1 MMGELVYFCAGAN
14 ANILPAKQINAL
26 LLNVPDN
33 GADEKAIR
41 SAKNLVKISGAKHLM
56 LDSGGF
62 TLFTGQRDGLEIGYD
77 PARAILQPGKINLTP
92 SHVIRAVVDIQP
104 DIMVGLDF
112 PIDTID
118 DPEKREIEFR
128 KKLGFNLSWAI
139 ETAALRKKHCPQIG
153 FFMPVQCYTLNHLD
167 LFIRAIQGI
176 QYDGFSM
183 PIRNLGL
190 AEITL
195 FLMHFREL
203 GIKQVHLLGTTKIF
217 PIALCAYMA
226 RHFFDWVSFDSTN
239 WNAKHGHYF
248 NPHDL
253 SPERIAPKMVIDETI
268 RMDCDC
274 PWCKGKTFT
283 YIKDLPQTE
292 QTAFMRCH
300 NHWVIEKA
308 VRESYGNAETVSQ
321 LRAFLTR
328 RCRDQNQVEEL
339 YRCLVVADAFK
350 DRPVGQW
357 KGILLNSR
365 LPRNIE

>member
-14 ANILPAKQINAL
+14 ADILPARQINAL

-33 GADEKAIR
+33 GGDENTIR
-41 SAKNLVKISGAKHLM
+41 KAKNLIKISGAKHVM

-62 TLFTGQRDGLEIGYD
+62 SLFQGERDGLKMGYD
-77 PARAILQPGKINLTP
+77 PAGPIHQPGKINLTP
-92 SHVIRAVVDIQP
+92 SHVIRSVVDIQP

-118 DPEKREIEFR
+118 APEKREIEFR
-128 KKLGFNLSWAI
+128 KKLGFNTSWAI
-139 ETAALRKKHCPQIG
+139 ETAELRKKHCPEIRLLL
-153 FFMPVQCYTLNHLD
+153 PVQCYTLKHLD
-167 LFIRAIQGI
+167 LFMEAIQAI
-176 QYDGFSM
+176 QYEGFSM

-195 FLMHFREL
+195 FLMRFWEL

-226 RHFFDWVSFDSTN
+226 RHFFDWVSFDSTT
-239 WNAKHGHYF
+239 WNAKFGTYF

-253 SPERIAPKMVIDETI
+253 SSERVDPGMVIDESI

-274 PWCKGKTFT
+274 PWCKEKTFT
-283 YIKDLPQTE
+283 YIKNLPLTE
-292 QTAFMRCH
+292 RTALMRCH

-308 VRESYGNAETVSQ
+308 IRDSYENAETVSQ
-321 LRAFLTR
+321 LRAFLRR
-328 RCRDQNQVEEL
+328 RCRDKDQVEEL
-339 YRCLVVADAFK
+339 CRCLAVADTFK
-350 DRPVGQW
+350 DRPVEQW
-357 KGILLNSR
+357 KGIFLASR
-365 LPRNIE
+365 LTRSIE